1 MKKSQSQVPSAGER
15 DEFALTAYRGIEIG
29 IGQAD
34 PMPEVS
40 AQIEAKHPGHLV
52 LVQVGRFLHG
62 YDRTAHAL
70 NTLKNYQL
78 QLVNTSGAPHLRVGF
93 PAGNFK
99 QRLWAIVREFQIPY
113 VVYLGNRTDGYTLYV
128 SDQAGANT
136 SVLRSVTGKIVEQV
150 INDLVAR
157 GEVNQAVTKQLLTN
171 PDSSGFKLKTQ
182 AQELD
187 THILQDVIKMPRD
200 LRATF
205 GENLRACMARVMRN
219 VFAYG
224 QAFDKTGVLHAL
236 SADIDLLKFYLT
248 QAPRLSQ
255 LKKFAFDHR
264 AGLAVELGRLVGGL
278 QRAGKAAS

>member
-1 MKKSQSQVPSAGER
+1 MKKTDSQVPTDGER
-15 DEFALTAYRGIEIG
+15 IEFSLTAYRGVEIG
-29 IGQAD
+29 LGQAD
-34 PMPEVS
+34 PMVDVS
-40 AQIEAKHPGHLV
+40 AKLEAKHPGHLV
-52 LVQVGRFLHG
+52 LVQAGRFLHG

-99 QRLWAIVREFQIPY
+99 QRLWSMVREFQIPY

-136 SVLRSVTGKIVEQV
+136 SVLLSISDKIVHQV
-150 INDLVAR
+150 ISDLVAR
-157 GEVNQAVTKQLLTN
+157 GEVNQATTKELLTN

-187 THILQDVIKMPRD
+187 THLLQDVIKMPRD

-224 QAFDKTGVLHAL
+224 QAIDKTGILHAL
-236 SADIDLLKFYLT
+236 SADIDLLKFYMT
-248 QAPRLSQ
+248 QAPRLSK
-255 LKKFAFDHR
+255 LKFAFEHR

-278 QRAGKAAS
+278 LRAGKAAS

>member
-1 MKKSQSQVPSAGER
+1 MKNIESQVPTASEHT
-15 DEFALTAYRGIEIG
+15 EFSLTAYRGIEVG
-29 IGQAD
+29 LGQAN
-34 PMPEVS
+34 PMVDVS
-40 AQIEAKHPGHLV
+40 AKLEEMHPGHLV
-52 LVQVGRFLHG
+52 LVQAGRFLHG
-62 YDRTAHAL
+62 YDRTAHVL
-70 NTLKNYQL
+70 NTLKHYQL

-99 QRLWAIVREFQIPY
+99 QRLWSMVREFQIPY

-136 SVLRSVTGKIVEQV
+136 SVLKSVSGKIVQQV
-150 INDLVAR
+150 ISDLVAR
-157 GEVNQAVTKQLLTN
+157 GAVKQAATEVLLTN

-187 THILQDVIKMPRD
+187 THLLQDVIKMPRD

-224 QAFDKTGVLHAL
+224 QALDKTGILRAL

-248 QAPRLSQ
+248 QAPRLSK
-255 LKKFAFDHR
+255 LKFAFDHR

-278 QRAGKAAS
+278 LRAGRAAS